1 MLERKT
7 GTRSQRA
14 LEAYE
19 NLKNPEKFQHE
30 VPTKNPSRLSNRGK
44 AIGGILVLIVSTGI
58 TVPVVIITSNNG
70 NTTTTTGNNKLNLQ
84 WHHRTLA
91 QTHQSTQ
98 VCPQGFSV
106 QTSTLLLIPPIRI
119 SNRPS
124 LPHPPKR

>member
-58 TVPVVIITSNNG
+58 TVPVVIITSSNG
-70 NTTTTTGNNKLNLQ
+70 NTTTTTPTTTKDISGEPTLDSTEPGDVALLQ
-84 WHHRTLA
+84 SH
-91 QTHQSTQ
+91 
-98 VCPQGFSV
+98 
-106 QTSTLLLIPPIRI
+106 
-119 SNRPS
+119 
-124 LPHPPKR
+124 